1 MSDMPWKDAII
12 KILENSDSAMGSS
25 DIAGRIVED
34 SLRTKVGATPA
45 NTVNREIR
53 SSLKIEKN
61 DSPFISV
68 GRGQYFLR
76 SKHVPNNEDFQE
88 EDNTAIIRAFGMY
101 WERESIS
108 WSSSPTILGVQQKG
122 ADPIDFSDQIGVYL
136 LHDGR
141 DVIYVG
147 QTTDTLGKR
156 LKAHTTDRLKGRW
169 DRFSWFGLLNVTN
182 KGKLENSQI
191 PPTSQKVTL
200 ENIILTLEAVLI
212 EGLEPPQNRRA
223 GDNFKDIEYIQEED
237 PEIKKQQKTELLK
250 DMLRS
255 Q

>member
-34 SLRTKVGATPA
+34 GLRTKVGATPA

-53 SSLKIEKN
+53 SSLKIERN

-76 SKHVPNNEDFQE
+76 SKHVPNNEDFQDE

-101 WERESIS
+101 WERDSIS
-108 WSSSPTILGVQQKG
+108 WSSSPPILGVQQKG
-122 ADPIDFSDQIGVYL
+122 ADPVNFSDQIGVYL

-169 DRFSWFGLLNVTN
+169 DRFSWFGLLNVTD
-182 KGKLENSQI
+182 KGKLENSPI
-191 PPTSQKVTL
+191 LLTFEK
-200 ENIILTLEAVLI
+200 IIEALEAVLI

-237 PEIKKQQKTELLK
+237 PEFKKQEKKKLLE
-250 DMLRS
+250 DIMQS